1 MRDNKHGTCLSI
13 DGAISADRN
22 VIKKEDEKIL
32 KYKNLT
38 IPFQRM
44 WNVKA
49 KMIPVITGETWTIS
63 KSPKQYLSNIRR
75 KDEIE
80 ELRKS
85 AILDNA
91 HQLGE
96 VLM

>member
-1 MRDNKHGTCLSI
+1 VEPIAQTDRTVCNNKPDIIMRDNKHGTCLSI

-49 KMIPVITGETWTIS
+49 KMIPVITGET
-63 KSPKQYLSNIRR
+63 
-75 KDEIE
+75 
-80 ELRKS
+80 
-85 AILDNA
+85 
-91 HQLGE
+91 
-96 VLM
+96 